1 MRRPRVYG
9 AAVARPLSAGRSRGP
24 A

>member
-1 MRRPRVYG
+1 MKRPRVYG